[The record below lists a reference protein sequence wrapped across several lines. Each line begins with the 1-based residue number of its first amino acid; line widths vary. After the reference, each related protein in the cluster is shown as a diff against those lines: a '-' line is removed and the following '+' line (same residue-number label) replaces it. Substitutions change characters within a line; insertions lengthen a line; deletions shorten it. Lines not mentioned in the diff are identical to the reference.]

1 MSDYHLNRAK
11 EILERIIY
19 ATVATASKDGQPWN
33 SPVRH
38 VYDRELN
45 IYWFS
50 DKESQH
56 SCNVR
61 ENEDVLIVIY
71 DSTVLEGEGEGVY
84 IQAKAYEL
92 NDPEEVRFARK
103 IKKGPDFDAP
113 DDFIGDAIRRV
124 YKAVPQK
131 IWINDVEIK
140 EGKFIRDYRE
150 EIDLD
155 KLKELL

>member
-1 MSDYHLNRAK
+1 MSDYYTDRAK
-11 EILERIIY
+11 EILEKIIY
-19 ATVATASKDGQPWN
+19 ATVATASKEGQPWN

-38 VYDRELN
+38 VYDKELN

-56 SCNVR
+56 SRNVC
-61 ENEDVLIVIY
+61 ENESVLIVIY
-71 DSTVLEGEGEGVY
+71 DSTVPEGEGEGIY
-84 IQAKAYEL
+84 IQAKAHEL
-92 NDPEEVRFARK
+92 NDLAEVSFARR

-131 IWINDVEIK
+131 IWMNDAEIK
-140 EGKFIRDYRE
+140 DGKFIKDYRI
-150 EIDLD
+150 EISLE
-155 KLKELL
+155 KLKELW